1 LLRHPLPRH
10 PFSTLQKVRTMNANT
25 EFPIG
30 EAAARFLAAPKR
42 MLIGGEWCEARAGAT
57 FEVRNPATAA
67 VIARVPAADAADIDR
82 AVSAARA
89 TFDSGEWKAARPVD
103 RERWLLRLAELVEA
117 NAQELAEI
125 ETLDNGKPVTLARRV
140 DVAQVIDFLR
150 YIAGWATKIEGSTV
164 DVSAPAFRKSEFF
177 GYTRRETVGVVGA
190 IIPWNFPLLMAAWK
204 VGPALAAGCTVVLK
218 PAEDT
223 PLTALR
229 FAELALEAGVP
240 RGAFSVVT
248 GLGHVAGAALA
259 AHPGLSKLSFTGS
272 TQVGKLIGHAA
283 VDNMTRLS
291 LELGGKSPVIVLD
304 DADPKA
310 AAAGAANAVFF
321 NMGQVCVAGSRLYVQ
336 KKIFDAVLEGVSAAA
351 GRLRLGPGMDPNS
364 QLGPLVSEKQMNRV
378 CGYIQSGVA
387 EGGRLVAGGGRHG
400 EQGYF
405 VKPTVLTGLGEQAKV
420 VQEEIFG
427 PVVVAT
433 PFEDI
438 EEAVALANGTQYG
451 LAASIWSNDLKRVQ
465 RLIPR
470 IEAGTVWV
478 NCHGVLDNAL
488 PFGGYKQSGLGREMG
503 RSLIEH
509 YTETK
514 SVLMML

>member
-1 LLRHPLPRH
+1 MNTSSE
-10 PFSTLQKVRTMNANT
+10 FSLS
-25 EFPIG
+25 
-30 EAAARFLAAPKR
+30 EAATRFIAAPKKC
-42 MLIGGEWCEARAGAT
+42 LIGGEWRDARSGAT
-57 FEVRNPATAA
+57 LDVRNPATGE
-67 VIARVPAADAADIDR
+67 VIAKVPAADAGDIDL
-82 AVSAARA
+82 AVRAARNA
-89 TFDSGEWKAARPVD
+89 FEGKEWRGARPID
-103 RERWLLRLAELVEA
+103 RERWLHKLADLIEA
-117 NAQELAEI
+117 NAHELAEI
-125 ETLDNGKPVTLARRV
+125 ETLDNGKPINFSRRV
-140 DVAQVIDFLR
+140 DVTQAADFLR

-164 DVSAPAFRKSEFF
+164 EVSAPAFRKNDFF
-177 GYTRRETVGVVGA
+177 GYTQREPVGVVGA
-190 IIPWNFPLLMAAWK
+190 IIPWNFPLLTAAWK

-229 FAELALEAGVP
+229 FAELALEAGFPAGVLN
-240 RGAFSVVT
+240 VVT

-259 AHPGLSKLSFTGS
+259 AHPGVNKISFTGS
-272 TQVGKLIGHAA
+272 TQVGKLIGKAA
-283 VDNMTRLS
+283 MDNMTRVS

-304 DADPKA
+304 DADVKS

-336 KKIFDAVLEGVSAAA
+336 RNIFDAVVEGVSAAA
-351 GRLRLGPGMDPNS
+351 QKLRIGPGLDPNS

-378 CGYIQSGVA
+378 RGYIQSGVD
-387 EGGRLVAGGGRHG
+387 EGGQLLTGGERVG
-400 EQGYF
+400 ERGYF
-405 VKPTVLTGLGEQAKV
+405 VKPAVLTGLGEQAKI
-420 VQEEIFG
+420 VQEEVFG

-433 PFEDI
+433 PFDDI
-438 EEAVALANGTQYG
+438 EEVVKLANNTSYG

-465 RLIPR
+465 KLIPR

-478 NCHGVLDNAL
+478 NCHGVMDNAL

-503 RSLIEH
+503 RSLIDH